1 MGNNS
6 LFRYADGVDRL
17 LMFFGTLGSLGD
29 GLQTPLMMYI
39 LSDVINAY
47 GDKNSHLK
55 MHDVNKVSLFNKICT
70 LLLYTTGVL
79 YVAEVHQLV

>member
-6 LFRYADGVDRL
+6 LFRYADGMDKL

-29 GLQTPLMMYI
+29 GLQNPLMMYI

-47 GDKNSHLK
+47 GDRNSQLT
-55 MHDVNKVSLFNKICT
+55 MRDVNKVSLFNNITT
-70 LLLYTTGVL
+70 LLL
-79 YVAEVHQLV
+79 

>member
-6 LFRYADGVDRL
+6 MFRYADGMDKL
-17 LMFFGTLGSLGD
+17 LMFFGTLGCLGD

-47 GDKNSHLK
+47 GDKNSHLTK
-55 MHDVNKVSLFNKICT
+55 HDVNKVSLLNKILS
-70 LLLYTTGVL
+70 LLLQTTHTIR
-79 YVAEVHQLV
+79 VA

>member
-1 MGNNS
+1 M
-6 LFRYADGVDRL
+6 FRYADGVDKL

-47 GDKNSHLK
+47 GDKNSHLTR
-55 MHDVNKVSLFNKICT
+55 HGVNKVSLFNKIFDP
-70 LLLYTTGVL
+70 LLETTGAIC
-79 YVAEVHQLV
+79 VAQIHHLV

>member
-6 LFRYADGVDRL
+6 LFRYADGMDKL

-29 GLQTPLMMYI
+29 GLQNPLMMYI

-47 GDKNSHLK
+47 GDRNSQLT
-55 MHDVNKVSLFNKICT
+55 MHDVNKVSLFNNITT
-70 LLLYTTGVL
+70 LLL
-79 YVAEVHQLV
+79 